1 MIFITKKHKSNLYN
15 ILLLLSRNKFFY
27 SKINLSD
34 SFETR
39 LYLMFI
45 HFSIMMIIYKKKN
58 KKFDQ
63 KEYDLLFYNIENN
76 LREIGFG
83 DVSVNKK
90 MKEYNRILYDILLK
104 LEIKQQSQKLFKID
118 HKLIYK
124 YFPVLENK
132 KSAESS
138 KLVSYYNNFFDFCFE
153 LPVDIMIREAI
164 NFKN

>member
-1 MIFITKKHKSNLYN
+1 
-15 ILLLLSRNKFFY
+15 
-27 SKINLSD
+27 
-34 SFETR
+34 
-39 LYLMFI
+39 
-45 HFSIMMIIYKKKN
+45 MMIVYKKKN

-104 LEIKQQSQKLFKID
+104 LEIKQQTQNLFKID
-118 HKLIYK
+118 YKLIYK
-124 YFPVLENK
+124 YFSLLKNK
-132 KSAESS
+132 KSAEFSEFE
-138 KLVSYYNNFFDFCFE
+138 SYFNNFFNFCFE